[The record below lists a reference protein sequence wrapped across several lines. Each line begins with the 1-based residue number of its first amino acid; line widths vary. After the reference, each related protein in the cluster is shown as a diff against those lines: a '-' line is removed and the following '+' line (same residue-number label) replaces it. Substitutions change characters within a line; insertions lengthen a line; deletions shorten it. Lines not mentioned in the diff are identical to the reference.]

1 MTATATKVQDGPF
14 ASGLF
19 TENATLYELSAP
31 LSHDGHLFDFVVVS
45 SLEKDDFGPAE
56 TIALPAEATGDVYV
70 SEAERMFVYIKEDST
85 DKTLAL
91 NTLGYEVLE
100 SVPAEG

>member
-14 ASGLF
+14 SDGLF
-19 TENATLYELSAP
+19 TENATLYALSEP
-31 LSHDGHLFDFVVVS
+31 FEHQGRSFDHVIVS
-45 SLEKDDFGPAE
+45 SVGKDDWGPDE
-56 TIALPAEATGDVYV
+56 TIALPANEAGSAFTAYPFPYMEEGT
-70 SEAERMFVYIKEDST
+70 T

-100 SVPAEG
+100 PVPAVEN